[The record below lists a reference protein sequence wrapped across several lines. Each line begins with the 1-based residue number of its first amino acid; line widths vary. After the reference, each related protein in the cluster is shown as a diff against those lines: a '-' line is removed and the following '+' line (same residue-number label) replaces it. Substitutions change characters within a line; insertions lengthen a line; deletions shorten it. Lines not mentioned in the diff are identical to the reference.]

1 MVKLYLSKIVDGEI
15 NIDTNEPWKVED
27 VPVLWRAEVEA
38 MLEQVVVDK

>member
-27 VPVLWRAEVEA
+27 VPVLWRARVQEA
-38 MLEQVVVDK
+38 LEA